1 MHSESRVRTEI
12 TVGRLG
18 FTQLS
23 LQLPDPFPELIALS
37 GITTSSSTL
46 GLQSSVLLLDSDEIE
61 DNVEYPGKD
70 EGEEEGGSGQVHCS
84 SAWLGGKLRGMRAD
98 KRHERD
104 IQFRWA

>member
-1 MHSESRVRTEI
+1 MHPAFRVRTKI

-23 LQLPDPFPELIALS
+23 LQLSNPLPELITLS

-84 SAWLGGKLRGMRAD
+84 SALARRKAQG
-98 KRHERD
+98 HES
-104 IQFRWA
+104 